1 MTLGYPRNGVFWEL
15 KGQGHMVN
23 KCIFTL
29 QVLHRHSLGGVTSR
43 HSLGGVTSRHSLGG
57 VTSRPWLH
65 RGIFCLCLMTFD

>member
-43 HSLGGVTSRHSLGG
+43 HSLGGVTSR
-57 VTSRPWLH
+57 PWLH